1 MKLVKLSLVAALAA
15 GAFSAANATPVE
27 EAIKDIDV
35 SGVLRYRYDTGRF
48 GNRGYGFEDQRSS
61 INDRQNHNYRAQLN
75 FSGAIAD
82 NFKAFVQFDY
92 SAKDGGYGPDSV
104 SNTSNTLNVRQLY
117 LTYTNEDVA
126 TSVIAGKQQ
135 LNTIWTDNG
144 IDGLVGTGIKVVN
157 NSIDGLTLA
166 AFAVDSFNTDTE
178 GDTLAGSKIFNGYVE
193 KNSKNFPEGTK
204 LNINPYAGN
213 LYGAAAIGS
222 YDIAGGQ
229 FNPQLWL
236 SYLNDTGFFY
246 ALDVAYNTTI
256 FDGVNWNIEGAYL
269 GNSLD
274 SKMKSKNTAIVTE
287 YDGNGKSDVITGD
300 EMMANG
306 NLFALKGTVAVNGW
320 DASLGGIYYGKK
332 DKLTINTLEDQG
344 NIGGLLAGEEIFYT
358 DGSNLNGDIGRN
370 IFGYVTAGYTFNEI
384 VRVGADF
391 VYGGT
396 KTDPEAE
403 STGGKKF
410 EAVARVD
417 YKYSP
422 KLNFSA
428 FYSYVN
434 VDNNHKNEYDGRDG
448 RKNTVRLQ
456 ALYKF

>member
-15 GAFSAANATPVE
+15 SAFSAANATPLE

-35 SGVLRYRYDTGRF
+35 SGVLRYRYESSNPWSNANF
-48 GNRGYGFEDQRSS
+48 GSGISGKQD
-61 INDRQNHNYRAQLN
+61 HKYRAQVN
-75 FSGAIAD
+75 FSGAISD

-92 SAKDGGYGPDSV
+92 NSQDGGYGTDSI
-104 SNTSNTLNVRQLY
+104 SNTSDTLTVRQLY

-144 IDGLVGTGIKVVN
+144 VDGLVGTGIKVVN

-166 AFAVDSFNTDTE
+166 AFAMDSFNEASDTTVTITQNVSQKITGVQFNRGNPK
-178 GDTLAGSKIFNGYVE
+178 GDGDVSGALDW
-193 KNSKNFPEGTK
+193 SKN
-204 LNINPYAGN
+204 I
-213 LYGAAAIGS
+213 YGAAAIGS
-222 YDIAGGQ
+222 YDITGGQ

-236 SYLNDTGFFY
+236 AYMSDNAFLY
-246 ALDVAYNTTI
+246 ALDAAYSTTI
-256 FDGVNWNIEGAYL
+256 FDGINWSIEGAYL
-269 GNSLD
+269 GNSVDNKLKD
-274 SKMKSKNTAIVTE
+274 RLGV
-287 YDGNGKSDVITGD
+287 
-300 EMMANG
+300 ANG
-306 NLFALKGTVAVNGW
+306 NFFALRGTVEVNGW
-320 DASLGGIYYGKK
+320 DASLGGLYYGKK
-332 DKLTINTLEDQG
+332 DKVTVTTIEDQG
-344 NIGGLLAGEEIFYT
+344 NLGSLLAGEEIFYT
-358 DGSNLNGDIGRN
+358 RGSNLNGDLGRN
-370 IFGYVTAGYTFNEI
+370 IFGYVTGGYTFNEA

-396 KTDPEAE
+396 KTNIIGQ
-403 STGGKKF
+403 GGKKL

-434 VDNNHKNEYDGRDG
+434 VDTDPESTHHDA
-448 RKNTVRLQ
+448 VRLQ

>member
-15 GAFSAANATPVE
+15 GAFSAANATPLE

-35 SGVLRYRYDTGRF
+35 SGVLRYRYDTGNF
-48 GNRGYGFEDQRSS
+48 DKNFLNNSNLNNSKQV
-61 INDRQNHNYRAQLN
+61 HKYRAQVN
-75 FSGAIAD
+75 FSAAIAD
-82 NFKAFVQFDY
+82 NFKAFIQFDY
-92 SAKDGGYGPDSV
+92 NAVDGGTGVD
-104 SNTSNTLNVRQLY
+104 NAKNAEKGLFVRQLY

-135 LNTIWTDNG
+135 LNIIWTDNG
-144 IDGLVGTGIKVVN
+144 VDGLVGTGVKVVN

-166 AFAVDSFNTDTE
+166 AFAVDSFMAAE
-178 GDTLAGSKIFNGYVE
+178 QGSDLLGQSTYVG
-193 KNSKNFPEGTK
+193 NSTNNNDSFK
-204 LNINPYAGN
+204 LDSIGN
-213 LYGAAAIGS
+213 LYGAAAVGS
-222 YDIAGGQ
+222 YDLAGGQ

-236 SYLNDTGFFY
+236 AYWDQVAFFY
-246 ALDVAYNTTI
+246 AVDAAYSTTI
-256 FDGVNWNIEGAYL
+256 FDGINWTLEGAYL

-274 SKMKSKNTAIVTE
+274 SELDDKTH
-287 YDGNGKSDVITGD
+287 
-300 EMMANG
+300 ANG
-306 NLFALKGTVAVNGW
+306 NLFALKGSIEVNGW
-320 DASLGGIYYGKK
+320 DASLGGLYYG
-332 DKLTINTLEDQG
+332 DKEKASTVVIEDQG
-344 NIGGLLAGEEIFYT
+344 NLGSLLAGEEIFYT
-358 DGSNLNGDIGRN
+358 TGSRLNGDTGRN
-370 IFGYVTAGYTFNEI
+370 IFGYVTGGYTFNET

-396 KTDPEAE
+396 KTEAANHLG
-403 STGGKKF
+403 GGKKL

-434 VDNNHKNEYDGRDG
+434 LDQGVNTNESADHS
-448 RKNTVRLQ
+448 TVRLQ

>member
-15 GAFSAANATPVE
+15 GAFSAANATPLE

-35 SGVLRYRYDTGRF
+35 SGVLRYRYDTGNF
-48 GNRGYGFEDQRSS
+48 DKNFLNNSNLNNSKQV
-61 INDRQNHNYRAQLN
+61 HKYRAQVN
-75 FSGAIAD
+75 FSAAIAD
-82 NFKAFVQFDY
+82 NFKAFIQFDY
-92 SAKDGGYGPDSV
+92 NAVDGGTGV
-104 SNTSNTLNVRQLY
+104 NNKTNAQEGLFVRQLY

-135 LNTIWTDNG
+135 LNIIWTDNG
-144 IDGLVGTGIKVVN
+144 VDGLVGTGVKVVN

-166 AFAVDSFNTDTE
+166 AFAVDSFMAAE
-178 GDTLAGSKIFNGYVE
+178 QGSDLLGQSTYVG
-193 KNSKNFPEGTK
+193 NSTNNNDSFK
-204 LNINPYAGN
+204 LDSIGN
-213 LYGAAAIGS
+213 LYGAAAVGS
-222 YDIAGGQ
+222 YDLAGGQ

-236 SYLNDTGFFY
+236 AYWDQVAFFY
-246 ALDVAYNTTI
+246 AVDAAYSTTI
-256 FDGVNWNIEGAYL
+256 FDGINWTLEGAYL

-274 SKMKSKNTAIVTE
+274 SELDDKTH
-287 YDGNGKSDVITGD
+287 
-300 EMMANG
+300 ANG
-306 NLFALKGTVAVNGW
+306 NLFALKGSIEVNGW
-320 DASLGGIYYGKK
+320 DASLGGLYYG
-332 DKLTINTLEDQG
+332 DKEKASTVVIEDQG
-344 NIGGLLAGEEIFYT
+344 NLGSLLAGEEIFYT
-358 DGSNLNGDIGRN
+358 TGSRLNGDTGRN
-370 IFGYVTAGYTFNEI
+370 IFGYVTGGYTFNET

-396 KTDPEAE
+396 KTEAANHLG
-403 STGGKKF
+403 GGKKL

-434 VDNNHKNEYDGRDG
+434 LDQGVNTNESADHS
-448 RKNTVRLQ
+448 TVRLQ

>member
-15 GAFSAANATPVE
+15 GAFSAANATPLE
-27 EAIKDIDV
+27 EAIKDVDV
-35 SGVLRYRYDTGRF
+35 SGVLRYRYDSSNPWSNANF
-48 GNRGYGFEDQRSS
+48 GSGISGKQD
-61 INDRQNHNYRAQLN
+61 HKYRAQVN
-75 FSGAIAD
+75 FSGAISD

-92 SAKDGGYGPDSV
+92 NSQDGGYGTDSI
-104 SNTSNTLNVRQLY
+104 SNTSDTLTVRQLY

-144 IDGLVGTGIKVVN
+144 VDGLVGTGIKVVN

-166 AFAVDSFNTDTE
+166 AFAMDSFNEASDTTVTITQDSIQKITGVQFNRGNPK
-178 GDTLAGSKIFNGYVE
+178 GDGDVSGALDW
-193 KNSKNFPEGTK
+193 SKN
-204 LNINPYAGN
+204 I
-213 LYGAAAIGS
+213 YGAAAIGS
-222 YDIAGGQ
+222 YDITGGQ

-236 SYLNDTGFFY
+236 AYMSDNAFLY
-246 ALDVAYNTTI
+246 ALDAAYSTTI
-256 FDGVNWNIEGAYL
+256 FDGINWSIEGAYL
-269 GNSLD
+269 GNSVDNKLKD
-274 SKMKSKNTAIVTE
+274 RLGV
-287 YDGNGKSDVITGD
+287 
-300 EMMANG
+300 ANG
-306 NLFALKGTVAVNGW
+306 NFFALRGTVEVNGW
-320 DASLGGIYYGKK
+320 DASLGGLYYGKK
-332 DKLTINTLEDQG
+332 DKVTVTTIEDQG
-344 NIGGLLAGEEIFYT
+344 NLGSLLAGEEIFYT
-358 DGSNLNGDIGRN
+358 RGSNLNGDLGRN
-370 IFGYVTAGYTFNEI
+370 IFGYVTGGYTFNEA

-396 KTDPEAE
+396 KTNIIGQ
-403 STGGKKF
+403 GGKKL

-434 VDNNHKNEYDGRDG
+434 VDTDPESTHHDA
-448 RKNTVRLQ
+448 VRLQ

>member
-15 GAFSAANATPVE
+15 GAFSVANATPLE

-35 SGVLRYRYDTGRF
+35 SGVLRYRYETSNEWSD
-48 GNRGYGFEDQRSS
+48 
-61 INDRQNHNYRAQLN
+61 INGVAQNEGSGISGKQDHKYRAQLN

-82 NFKAFVQFDY
+82 NFKAFVQLDY
-92 SAKDGGYGPDSV
+92 SAKDGGYGANNGSTTRSYAADNS
-104 SNTSNTLNVRQLY
+104 STLNVRQLY
-117 LTYTNEDVA
+117 LTYTDENVA
-126 TSVIAGKQQ
+126 TSVILGKQQ
-135 LNTIWTDNG
+135 LNTIWTDNA

-166 AFAVDSFNTDTE
+166 AFAVDS
-178 GDTLAGSKIFNGYVE
+178 Y
-193 KNSKNFPEGTK
+193 NSDEQGGELGTVLNFSE
-204 LNINPYAGN
+204 N

-222 YDIAGGQ
+222 YEVFNGQ
-229 FNPQLWL
+229 LNPQLWL
-236 SYLNDTGFFY
+236 AYMTDNAFFY
-246 ALDVAYNTTI
+246 ALDAAYNTTI
-256 FDGVNWNIEGAYL
+256 FDGVNWTLEGAYL

-274 SKMKSKNTAIVTE
+274 NERK
-287 YDGNGKSDVITGD
+287 DLGNG
-300 EMMANG
+300 NG
-306 NLFALKGTVAVNGW
+306 NFFALNGSIEVNGW
-320 DASLGGIYYGKK
+320 DATLGGLYYGKK
-332 DKLTINTLEDQG
+332 DKATVTVIEDQG
-344 NIGGLLAGEEIFYT
+344 NLGSLLAGEEIFYT
-358 DGSNLNGDIGRN
+358 NGSKLNGDTGRN
-370 IFGYVTAGYTFNEI
+370 IFGFVKAGYTFNET

-396 KTDPEAE
+396 KTENHSGRD
-403 STGGKKF
+403 KL

-434 VDNNHKNEYDGRDG
+434 VDKDTDSTHHDA
-448 RKNTVRLQ
+448 VRLQ

>member
-15 GAFSAANATPVE
+15 GAFSVANATPLE

-35 SGVLRYRYDTGRF
+35 SGVLRYRYETSNEWSD
-48 GNRGYGFEDQRSS
+48 
-61 INDRQNHNYRAQLN
+61 INGVAQNQGSGISGKQDHKYRAQLN

-82 NFKAFVQFDY
+82 NFKAFVQLDY
-92 SAKDGGYGPDSV
+92 NAQDGGYGTNNGSTTR
-104 SNTSNTLNVRQLY
+104 SYEAANSSTLNVRQLY
-117 LTYTNEDVA
+117 LTYTNENVA
-126 TSVIAGKQQ
+126 TSVILGKQQ
-135 LNTIWTDNG
+135 LNTIWTDNA

-166 AFAVDSFNTDTE
+166 AFAVDSYNSDEQRGDLGTVSNNENPTVLNFNE
-178 GDTLAGSKIFNGYVE
+178 
-193 KNSKNFPEGTK
+193 
-204 LNINPYAGN
+204 N

-222 YDIAGGQ
+222 YEVFNGQ
-229 FNPQLWL
+229 LNPQLWL
-236 SYLNDTGFFY
+236 AYMTDNAFFY
-246 ALDVAYNTTI
+246 AVDAAYNTTI
-256 FDGVNWNIEGAYL
+256 FDGVNWTLEGAYL

-274 SKMKSKNTAIVTE
+274 NELK
-287 YDGNGKSDVITGD
+287 DLGNG
-300 EMMANG
+300 NG
-306 NLFALKGTVAVNGW
+306 NFFALNGSIEVNGW
-320 DASLGGIYYGKK
+320 DATLGGLYYGKK
-332 DKLTINTLEDQG
+332 DKATVTVIEDQG
-344 NIGGLLAGEEIFYT
+344 NLGSLLAGEEIFYT
-358 DGSNLNGDIGRN
+358 NGSKLNGDTGRN
-370 IFGYVTAGYTFNEI
+370 IFGYVKAGYTFNET

-396 KTDPEAE
+396 KTENH
-403 STGGKKF
+403 SGGDKL

-434 VDNNHKNEYDGRDG
+434 VDKDTDSTHHDA
-448 RKNTVRLQ
+448 VRLQ

>member
-15 GAFSAANATPVE
+15 GAFSAANATPLE
-27 EAIKDIDV
+27 EAIKDVDV
-35 SGVLRYRYDTGRF
+35 SGVLRYRYDTGNF
-48 GNRGYGFEDQRSS
+48 DKNFVNNSNLNNSKQD
-61 INDRQNHNYRAQLN
+61 HKYRAQVN
-75 FSGAIAD
+75 FSAAIAD

-92 SAKDGGYGPDSV
+92 NAADGGYGANGIKNDQKG
-104 SNTSNTLNVRQLY
+104 LFVRQLY

-135 LNTIWTDNG
+135 LNLIWTDNA
-144 IDGLVGTGIKVVN
+144 IDGLVGTGVKVVN

-166 AFAVDSFNTDTE
+166 AFAADSFMAAEQGAELLGHSNISTATATPNQAPFKVKVDS
-178 GDTLAGSKIFNGYVE
+178 V
-193 KNSKNFPEGTK
+193 
-204 LNINPYAGN
+204 GN
-213 LYGAAAIGS
+213 LYGAAAVGS
-222 YDIAGGQ
+222 YDLAGGQ

-236 SYLNDTGFFY
+236 AYWDQVAFFY
-246 ALDVAYNTTI
+246 AVDAAYSTTI
-256 FDGVNWNIEGAYL
+256 FDGINWTLEGAYL

-274 SKMKSKNTAIVTE
+274 SELDDTTH
-287 YDGNGKSDVITGD
+287 
-300 EMMANG
+300 ANG
-306 NLFALKGTVAVNGW
+306 NLFALKGSIEVNGW
-320 DASLGGIYYGKK
+320 DASLGGLYYG
-332 DKLTINTLEDQG
+332 DKEKASTVVIEDQG
-344 NIGGLLAGEEIFYT
+344 NLGSLLAGEEIFYT
-358 DGSNLNGDIGRN
+358 TGSRLNGDTGRN
-370 IFGYVTAGYTFNEI
+370 IFGYVTGGYTFNET

-396 KTDPEAE
+396 KTEAA
-403 STGGKKF
+403 SHLGGGKKL

-434 VDNNHKNEYDGRDG
+434 LDQGVNTNESADHS
-448 RKNTVRLQ
+448 TVRLQ

>member
-15 GAFSAANATPVE
+15 GAFSAANATPLE
-27 EAIKDIDV
+27 EAIKDVDV
-35 SGVLRYRYDTGRF
+35 SGILRYRYDTGTF
-48 GNRGYGFEDQRSS
+48 DKNWGTPNGNLNKSKQM
-61 INDRQNHNYRAQLN
+61 HKYRAQVN
-75 FSGAIAD
+75 FSAAIAD

-92 SAKDGGYGPDSV
+92 NAADGGTGV
-104 SNTSNTLNVRQLY
+104 NNKTNAQKGLFVRQLY

-126 TSVIAGKQQ
+126 TSVIVGKQQ

-144 IDGLVGTGIKVVN
+144 VDGLVGTGVKVVN

-166 AFAVDSFNTDTE
+166 AFAIDSFMEKEQISDLVGSNSSTFNVDS
-178 GDTLAGSKIFNGYVE
+178 I
-193 KNSKNFPEGTK
+193 
-204 LNINPYAGN
+204 GN
-213 LYGAAAIGS
+213 LYGAAAVGS
-222 YDIAGGQ
+222 YEFLGGQ

-236 SYLNDTGFFY
+236 AYWDQVAFFY
-246 ALDVAYNTTI
+246 AVDTAYSTTI
-256 FDGVNWNIEGAYL
+256 FDGINWTLEGAYL

-274 SKMKSKNTAIVTE
+274 SELDKPRH
-287 YDGNGKSDVITGD
+287 
-300 EMMANG
+300 ANG
-306 NLFALKGTVAVNGW
+306 NLFALKGSIEVNGW
-320 DASLGGIYYGKK
+320 DASLGGLYYG
-332 DKLTINTLEDQG
+332 DKGKASTVVIEDQG
-344 NIGGLLAGEEIFYT
+344 NLGSLLAGEEIFYT
-358 DGSNLNGDIGRN
+358 TGSRLNGDTGRN
-370 IFGYVTAGYTFNEI
+370 IFGYVTGGYTFNET

-396 KTDPEAE
+396 KTEAAKHLG
-403 STGGKKF
+403 GGKKL

-434 VDNNHKNEYDGRDG
+434 LDEGVNTKESADHS
-448 RKNTVRLQ
+448 TVRLQ

>member
-15 GAFSAANATPVE
+15 GAFSAANATPLE
-27 EAIKDIDV
+27 EAIKDVDV
-35 SGVLRYRYDTGRF
+35 SGVLRYRYDTGNF
-48 GNRGYGFEDQRSS
+48 DKNFVDNLNLNNSKQ
-61 INDRQNHNYRAQLN
+61 DHKYRAQVN
-75 FSGAIAD
+75 FSAAIAD

-92 SAKDGGYGPDSV
+92 NAADGGYGANGIKNDQKG
-104 SNTSNTLNVRQLY
+104 LFVRQLY

-135 LNTIWTDNG
+135 LNIIWTDNG
-144 IDGLVGTGIKVVN
+144 VDGLVGTGIKVVN

-166 AFAVDSFNTDTE
+166 AFAVDSFMAAE
-178 GDTLAGSKIFNGYVE
+178 QGSDLVGANGSVF
-193 KNSKNFPEGTK
+193 KVDS
-204 LNINPYAGN
+204 IGN
-213 LYGAAAIGS
+213 LYGAAAVGS
-222 YDIAGGQ
+222 YDLAGGQ

-236 SYLNDTGFFY
+236 AYWDQVAFFY
-246 ALDVAYNTTI
+246 ALDASYSTTI
-256 FDGVNWNIEGAYL
+256 FDGINWTLEGAYL

-274 SKMKSKNTAIVTE
+274 SELDKT
-287 YDGNGKSDVITGD
+287 Y
-300 EMMANG
+300 ANG
-306 NLFALKGTVAVNGW
+306 NLFALKGSIEVNGW
-320 DASLGGIYYGKK
+320 DASLGGLYYG
-332 DKLTINTLEDQG
+332 DKEKASTVAIEDQG
-344 NIGGLLAGEEIFYT
+344 NIGSLLAGEEIFYT
-358 DGSNLNGDIGRN
+358 TGSRLNGDTGRN
-370 IFGYVTAGYTFNEI
+370 IFGYVTGGYTFNET

-396 KTDPEAE
+396 KTEA
-403 STGGKKF
+403 TNHLGGGKKL

-434 VDNNHKNEYDGRDG
+434 LDQGKNTNESADHS
-448 RKNTVRLQ
+448 TVRLQ

>member
-15 GAFSAANATPVE
+15 GAFSVANATPLE

-35 SGVLRYRYDTGRF
+35 SGVLRYRYETSNEWSD
-48 GNRGYGFEDQRSS
+48 
-61 INDRQNHNYRAQLN
+61 INGVAQNQGSGISGKQDHKYRAQLN

-82 NFKAFVQFDY
+82 NFKAFVQLDY
-92 SAKDGGYGPDSV
+92 NAKDGGYGANNGSTTRSYAADNS
-104 SNTSNTLNVRQLY
+104 STLNVRQLY
-117 LTYTNEDVA
+117 LTYTDENVA
-126 TSVIAGKQQ
+126 TSVILGKQQ
-135 LNTIWTDNG
+135 LNTIWTDNA

-166 AFAVDSFNTDTE
+166 AFAVDS
-178 GDTLAGSKIFNGYVE
+178 Y
-193 KNSKNFPEGTK
+193 NSDEQKGELGKVLNFSE
-204 LNINPYAGN
+204 N

-222 YDIAGGQ
+222 YEVFNGQ
-229 FNPQLWL
+229 LNPQLWL
-236 SYLNDTGFFY
+236 AYMTDNAFFY
-246 ALDVAYNTTI
+246 AVDAAYNTTI
-256 FDGVNWNIEGAYL
+256 FDGVNWTLEGAYL

-274 SKMKSKNTAIVTE
+274 NERK
-287 YDGNGKSDVITGD
+287 DLGNG
-300 EMMANG
+300 NG
-306 NLFALKGTVAVNGW
+306 NFFALNGSIEVNGW
-320 DASLGGIYYGKK
+320 DATLGGLYYGKK
-332 DKLTINTLEDQG
+332 DKATVTVIEDQG
-344 NIGGLLAGEEIFYT
+344 NLGSLLAGEEIFYT
-358 DGSNLNGDIGRN
+358 KGSKLNGDTGRN
-370 IFGYVTAGYTFNEI
+370 IFGYVKAGYTFNET

-396 KTDPEAE
+396 KTENR
-403 STGGKKF
+403 SGGDKL

-434 VDNNHKNEYDGRDG
+434 VDKDTDSTHHDA
-448 RKNTVRLQ
+448 VRLQ

>member
-15 GAFSAANATPVE
+15 GAFSAANATPLE

-35 SGVLRYRYDTGRF
+35 SGVLRYRYDTGNF
-48 GNRGYGFEDQRSS
+48 DKNFLNNSNLNNSKQV
-61 INDRQNHNYRAQLN
+61 HKYRAQVN
-75 FSGAIAD
+75 FSAAIAD
-82 NFKAFVQFDY
+82 NFKAFIQFDY
-92 SAKDGGYGPDSV
+92 NAVDGGTGVD
-104 SNTSNTLNVRQLY
+104 NTTNAEKGLFVRQLY

-144 IDGLVGTGIKVVN
+144 VDGLVGTGIKVVN

-166 AFAVDSFNTDTE
+166 AFAVDSFMAKEQGADSLGQSTISTTQKAAPFKVD
-178 GDTLAGSKIFNGYVE
+178 SV
-193 KNSKNFPEGTK
+193 
-204 LNINPYAGN
+204 GN
-213 LYGAAAIGS
+213 LYGAAAVGS
-222 YDIAGGQ
+222 YDLAGGQ

-236 SYLNDTGFFY
+236 AYWDQVAFFY
-246 ALDVAYNTTI
+246 AVDAAYSTTI
-256 FDGVNWNIEGAYL
+256 FDGINWTLEGAYL

-274 SKMKSKNTAIVTE
+274 SELDDKTH
-287 YDGNGKSDVITGD
+287 
-300 EMMANG
+300 ANG
-306 NLFALKGTVAVNGW
+306 NLFALKGSIEVNGW
-320 DASLGGIYYGKK
+320 DASLGGLYYG
-332 DKLTINTLEDQG
+332 DKEKASTVVIEDQG
-344 NIGGLLAGEEIFYT
+344 NLGSLLAGEEIFYT
-358 DGSNLNGDIGRN
+358 TGSRLNGDTGRN
-370 IFGYVTAGYTFNEI
+370 IFGYVTGGYTFNET

-396 KTDPEAE
+396 KTEAANHLG
-403 STGGKKF
+403 GGKKL

-434 VDNNHKNEYDGRDG
+434 LDQGVNTNESADHS
-448 RKNTVRLQ
+448 TVRLQ

>member
-15 GAFSAANATPVE
+15 SAFSVANATPLE

-35 SGVLRYRYDTGRF
+35 SGVLRYRYESGRF
-48 GNRGYGFEDQRSS
+48 GKDLNLENANLNSS
-61 INDRQNHNYRAQLN
+61 KQEHKYRAQIN

-82 NFKAFVQFDY
+82 NFKAFVQLDY
-92 SAKDGGYGPDSV
+92 NAKDGGYGANSV
-104 SNTSNTLNVRQLY
+104 SNTKTSLNVRQLY

-126 TSVIAGKQQ
+126 TSVILGKQQ
-135 LNTIWTDNG
+135 LNTIWTDNA

-166 AFAVDSFNTDTE
+166 AFAIDSVNTDE
-178 GDTLAGSKIFNGYVE
+178 QGDGVFF
-193 KNSKNFPEGTK
+193 KNSKLTDAGENSPY
-204 LNINPYAGN
+204 LDWSQNI
-213 LYGAAAIGS
+213 YGAAAIGS
-222 YDIAGGQ
+222 YEVFNGQ
-229 FNPQLWL
+229 LNPQLWL
-236 SYLNDTGFFY
+236 AYMTDNAFLY

-256 FDGVNWNIEGAYL
+256 FDGVNWTLEGAYL

-274 SKMKSKNTAIVTE
+274 NTLDDYYA
-287 YDGNGKSDVITGD
+287 GGS
-300 EMMANG
+300 ANG
-306 NLFALKGTVAVNGW
+306 NFFGLRGSVEVNGW
-320 DASLGGIYYGKK
+320 DATLGGLYYGKK
-332 DKLTINTLEDQG
+332 DKVTVTVLEDQG
-344 NIGGLLAGEEIFYT
+344 NIGSLLAGEEIFYT
-358 DGSNLNGDIGRN
+358 NGSKLNGDTGRN
-370 IFGYVTAGYTFNEI
+370 IFGYVKAGYTFNET

-396 KTDPEAE
+396 KTE
-403 STGGKKF
+403 SNTYVGGGDKL

-434 VDNNHKNEYDGRDG
+434 VDSDNNREGDHNA
-448 RKNTVRLQ
+448 VRLQ

>member
-15 GAFSAANATPVE
+15 GAFSAANATPLE
-27 EAIKDIDV
+27 EAIKDVDV
-35 SGVLRYRYDTGRF
+35 SGVLRYRYDTGNF
-48 GNRGYGFEDQRSS
+48 DKNFVNNSNLNNSKQE
-61 INDRQNHNYRAQLN
+61 HKYRAQVN
-75 FSGAIAD
+75 FSAAIAD

-92 SAKDGGYGPDSV
+92 NAADGGYGANGIKNDQKG
-104 SNTSNTLNVRQLY
+104 LFVRQLY

-126 TSVIAGKQQ
+126 TSIIAGKQQ

-144 IDGLVGTGIKVVN
+144 VDGLVGTGIKVVN

-166 AFAVDSFNTDTE
+166 AFAVDSFMAAEQGADLLGHSNTSTATPNQVPFKVD
-178 GDTLAGSKIFNGYVE
+178 SV
-193 KNSKNFPEGTK
+193 
-204 LNINPYAGN
+204 GN
-213 LYGAAAIGS
+213 LYGAAAVGS
-222 YDIAGGQ
+222 YDLAGGQ

-236 SYLNDTGFFY
+236 AYWDQVAFFY
-246 ALDVAYNTTI
+246 AVDAAYSTTI
-256 FDGVNWNIEGAYL
+256 FDGINWTLEGAYL

-274 SKMKSKNTAIVTE
+274 SELDDTTH
-287 YDGNGKSDVITGD
+287 
-300 EMMANG
+300 ANG
-306 NLFALKGTVAVNGW
+306 NLFALKGSIEVNGW
-320 DASLGGIYYGKK
+320 DASLGGLYYG
-332 DKLTINTLEDQG
+332 DKEKASTVVIEDQG
-344 NIGGLLAGEEIFYT
+344 NLGSLLAGEEIFYT
-358 DGSNLNGDIGRN
+358 TGSRLNGDTGRN
-370 IFGYVTAGYTFNEI
+370 IFGYVTGGYTFNET

-396 KTDPEAE
+396 KTEAANHLG
-403 STGGKKF
+403 GGKKL

-434 VDNNHKNEYDGRDG
+434 LDQGVNTNESADHS
-448 RKNTVRLQ
+448 TVRLQ

>member
-15 GAFSAANATPVE
+15 GAFSAANATPLE
-27 EAIKDIDV
+27 EAIKDVDV
-35 SGVLRYRYDTGRF
+35 SGVLRYRYDTGNSDKNF
-48 GNRGYGFEDQRSS
+48 VNNSNLNNSKQD
-61 INDRQNHNYRAQLN
+61 HKYRAQVN
-75 FSGAIAD
+75 FSAAIAD

-92 SAKDGGYGPDSV
+92 NAADGGYGANAIKNDQKG
-104 SNTSNTLNVRQLY
+104 LFVRQLY

-135 LNTIWTDNG
+135 LNLIWTDNA
-144 IDGLVGTGIKVVN
+144 IDGLVGTGVKVVN

-166 AFAVDSFNTDTE
+166 AFAVDSFMAAEQGADLLGHSISTTSNQAPFKVD
-178 GDTLAGSKIFNGYVE
+178 SV
-193 KNSKNFPEGTK
+193 
-204 LNINPYAGN
+204 GN
-213 LYGAAAIGS
+213 LYGAAAVGS
-222 YDIAGGQ
+222 YDLAGGQ

-236 SYLNDTGFFY
+236 AYWDQVAFFY
-246 ALDVAYNTTI
+246 AVDAAYSTTI
-256 FDGVNWNIEGAYL
+256 FDGINWTLEGAYL

-274 SKMKSKNTAIVTE
+274 SELDDKTH
-287 YDGNGKSDVITGD
+287 
-300 EMMANG
+300 ANG
-306 NLFALKGTVAVNGW
+306 NLFALKGSIEVNGW
-320 DASLGGIYYGKK
+320 DASLGGLYYG
-332 DKLTINTLEDQG
+332 DKEKASTVVIEDQG
-344 NIGGLLAGEEIFYT
+344 NLGSLLAGEEIFYT
-358 DGSNLNGDIGRN
+358 TGSRLNGDTGRN
-370 IFGYVTAGYTFNEI
+370 IFGYVTGGYTFNET

-396 KTDPEAE
+396 KTEAANHLG
-403 STGGKKF
+403 GGKKL

-434 VDNNHKNEYDGRDG
+434 LDQGVNTNESADHS
-448 RKNTVRLQ
+448 TVRLQ

>member
-15 GAFSAANATPVE
+15 SAFSAANATPLE

-35 SGVLRYRYDTGRF
+35 SGVLRYRYESSNPWSNANF
-48 GNRGYGFEDQRSS
+48 GSGISGKQD
-61 INDRQNHNYRAQLN
+61 HKYRAQVN
-75 FSGAIAD
+75 FSGAISD

-92 SAKDGGYGPDSV
+92 NSQDGGYGADSI
-104 SNTSNTLNVRQLY
+104 SNTSDTLSVRQLY

-135 LNTIWTDNG
+135 LNTIWTDNA

-166 AFAVDSFNTDTE
+166 AFAMDSFNEASDTTVTITQDNSQKITGVQFNRGNPK
-178 GDTLAGSKIFNGYVE
+178 GDSDVSGALDW
-193 KNSKNFPEGTK
+193 SKN
-204 LNINPYAGN
+204 I
-213 LYGAAAIGS
+213 YGATAIGS

-236 SYLNDTGFFY
+236 AYMSDNAFLY
-246 ALDVAYNTTI
+246 ALDATYSTTI
-256 FDGVNWNIEGAYL
+256 FDGINWTIEGAYL
-269 GNSLD
+269 GNSVDNKLKDRLD
-274 SKMKSKNTAIVTE
+274 A
-287 YDGNGKSDVITGD
+287 
-300 EMMANG
+300 ANG
-306 NLFALKGTVAVNGW
+306 NFFALRGTVEVNGW
-320 DASLGGIYYGKK
+320 DASLGGLYYGKK
-332 DKLTINTLEDQG
+332 DKITVTTIEDQG
-344 NIGGLLAGEEIFYT
+344 NLGSLLAGEEIFYT
-358 DGSNLNGDIGRN
+358 RGSNLNGDLGRN
-370 IFGYVTAGYTFNEI
+370 IFGYVTGGYTFNEA

-396 KTDPEAE
+396 KTNIIGQ
-403 STGGKKF
+403 GGKKL

-434 VDNNHKNEYDGRDG
+434 VDTDPESTHHDAVK
-448 RKNTVRLQ
+448 LQ

>member
-15 GAFSAANATPVE
+15 GAFSAANATPLE
-27 EAIKDIDV
+27 EAIKDVDV
-35 SGVLRYRYDTGRF
+35 SGVLRYRYDTGNF
-48 GNRGYGFEDQRSS
+48 DKNFVNNSNLNNSKQD
-61 INDRQNHNYRAQLN
+61 HKYRAQVN
-75 FSGAIAD
+75 FSAAIAD

-92 SAKDGGYGPDSV
+92 NAADSGYGANGIKNDQKG
-104 SNTSNTLNVRQLY
+104 LFVRQLY

-135 LNTIWTDNG
+135 LNLIWTDNA
-144 IDGLVGTGIKVVN
+144 IDGLVGTGVKVVN

-166 AFAVDSFNTDTE
+166 AFAVDSFMAAEQGADLLWHSTTSTTQKAAPFKVD
-178 GDTLAGSKIFNGYVE
+178 SV
-193 KNSKNFPEGTK
+193 
-204 LNINPYAGN
+204 GN
-213 LYGAAAIGS
+213 LYGAAAVGS
-222 YDIAGGQ
+222 YDLAGGQ

-236 SYLNDTGFFY
+236 AYWDQVAFFY
-246 ALDVAYNTTI
+246 AVDAAYSTTI
-256 FDGVNWNIEGAYL
+256 FDGINWTLEGAYL

-274 SKMKSKNTAIVTE
+274 SELDDKTH
-287 YDGNGKSDVITGD
+287 
-300 EMMANG
+300 ANG
-306 NLFALKGTVAVNGW
+306 NLFALKGSIEVNGW
-320 DASLGGIYYGKK
+320 DASLGGLYYG
-332 DKLTINTLEDQG
+332 DKEKASTVVIEDQG
-344 NIGGLLAGEEIFYT
+344 NLGSLLAGEEIFYT
-358 DGSNLNGDIGRN
+358 TGSRLNGDTGRN
-370 IFGYVTAGYTFNEI
+370 IFGYVTGGYTFNET

-396 KTDPEAE
+396 KTEAANHLG
-403 STGGKKF
+403 GGKKL

-434 VDNNHKNEYDGRDG
+434 LDQGVNTNESADHS
-448 RKNTVRLQ
+448 TVRLQ

>member
-15 GAFSAANATPVE
+15 GAFSVANATPLE

-35 SGVLRYRYDTGRF
+35 SGVLRYRYETSNEWSD
-48 GNRGYGFEDQRSS
+48 
-61 INDRQNHNYRAQLN
+61 INGVAQNEGSGISGKQDHKYRAQLN

-82 NFKAFVQFDY
+82 NFKAFVQLDY
-92 SAKDGGYGPDSV
+92 NAQDGGYGTNNGSTTRSYVADNS
-104 SNTSNTLNVRQLY
+104 STLNVRQLY
-117 LTYTNEDVA
+117 LTYTDENVA
-126 TSVIAGKQQ
+126 TSVILGKQQ
-135 LNTIWTDNG
+135 LNTIWTDNA

-166 AFAVDSFNTDTE
+166 AFAVDS
-178 GDTLAGSKIFNGYVE
+178 Y
-193 KNSKNFPEGTK
+193 NSDEQDGELGKVLNFSE
-204 LNINPYAGN
+204 N

-222 YDIAGGQ
+222 YEVFNGQ
-229 FNPQLWL
+229 LNPQLWL
-236 SYLNDTGFFY
+236 AYMTDNAFFY
-246 ALDVAYNTTI
+246 ALDAAYNTTI
-256 FDGVNWNIEGAYL
+256 FDGVNWTLEGAYL

-274 SKMKSKNTAIVTE
+274 NERK
-287 YDGNGKSDVITGD
+287 DLGNG
-300 EMMANG
+300 NG
-306 NLFALKGTVAVNGW
+306 NFFALNGSIEVNGW
-320 DASLGGIYYGKK
+320 DATLGGLYYGKK
-332 DKLTINTLEDQG
+332 DKATVTVIEDQG
-344 NIGGLLAGEEIFYT
+344 NLGSLLAGEEIFYT
-358 DGSNLNGDIGRN
+358 KGSKLYGDTGRN
-370 IFGYVTAGYTFNEI
+370 IFGYVKAGYTFNET

-396 KTDPEAE
+396 KTENH
-403 STGGKKF
+403 SGGDKL

-434 VDNNHKNEYDGRDG
+434 VDKDTDSTHHDA
-448 RKNTVRLQ
+448 VRLQ

>member
-15 GAFSAANATPVE
+15 SAFSVANATPLE

-48 GNRGYGFEDQRSS
+48 SKDFGDGTNNTISTGNLNGSKQE
-61 INDRQNHNYRAQLN
+61 HKYRAQVN

-82 NFKAFVQFDY
+82 NFKAFVQLDY
-92 SAKDGGYGPDSV
+92 HAKDGGHGADSI
-104 SNTSNTLNVRQLY
+104 SNTKTSLNVRQLY
-117 LTYTNEDVA
+117 LTYTDENVA
-126 TSVIAGKQQ
+126 TSVILGKQQ
-135 LNTIWTDNG
+135 LNTIWTDNA

-166 AFAVDSFNTDTE
+166 AFAIDSVNTDE
-178 GDTLAGSKIFNGYVE
+178 QGDGVFFKNKNNNSLTDAGD
-193 KNSKNFPEGTK
+193 NSPY
-204 LNINPYAGN
+204 LDWSQNI
-213 LYGAAAIGS
+213 YGAAAIGS
-222 YDIAGGQ
+222 YEVFNGQ
-229 FNPQLWL
+229 LNPQLWL
-236 SYLNDTGFFY
+236 AYMSDNAFLY
-246 ALDVAYNTTI
+246 ALDAAYNTTI
-256 FDGVNWNIEGAYL
+256 FDGINWTIEGAYL

-274 SKMKSKNTAIVTE
+274 NKLEDHYKSIA
-287 YDGNGKSDVITGD
+287 GNG
-300 EMMANG
+300 NF
-306 NLFALKGTVAVNGW
+306 FALRGSVEVNGW
-320 DASLGGIYYGKK
+320 DATLGGLYYGKK
-332 DKLTINTLEDQG
+332 DKVTVTVLEDQG
-344 NIGGLLAGEEIFYT
+344 NIGSLLAGEEIFYT
-358 DGSNLNGDIGRN
+358 NGSQLHGSLGRN
-370 IFGYVTAGYTFNEI
+370 IFGYVKAGYTFNET

-396 KTDPEAE
+396 KTENH
-403 STGGKKF
+403 SGGDKL

-434 VDNNHKNEYDGRDG
+434 VDKDTDSAHHDA
-448 RKNTVRLQ
+448 VRLQ

>member
-15 GAFSAANATPVE
+15 GAFSAANATPLE

-35 SGVLRYRYDTGRF
+35 SGVLRYRYESSNPWSNDNF
-48 GNRGYGFEDQRSS
+48 GSGISGKQD
-61 INDRQNHNYRAQLN
+61 HKYRAQVN
-75 FSGAIAD
+75 FSGAISD

-92 SAKDGGYGPDSV
+92 NSQDGGYGADSI
-104 SNTSNTLNVRQLY
+104 SNTSDTLSVRQLY

-126 TSVIAGKQQ
+126 TSIIAGKQQ

-166 AFAVDSFNTDTE
+166 AFAMDSFNKKVPATADITSGTFNKGNVN
-178 GDTLAGSKIFNGYVE
+178 GDSDVSGALDW
-193 KNSKNFPEGTK
+193 SKN
-204 LNINPYAGN
+204 I
-213 LYGAAAIGS
+213 YGAAAIGS
-222 YDIAGGQ
+222 YDLAGGQ

-236 SYLNDTGFFY
+236 AYMSDNAFLY
-246 ALDVAYNTTI
+246 ALDAAYSTTI
-256 FDGVNWNIEGAYL
+256 FDGINWTIEGAYL
-269 GNSLD
+269 GNSVDNKLKDRLD
-274 SKMKSKNTAIVTE
+274 A
-287 YDGNGKSDVITGD
+287 
-300 EMMANG
+300 ANG
-306 NLFALKGTVAVNGW
+306 NFFALRGTVEVNGW
-320 DASLGGIYYGKK
+320 DASLGGLYYGKK
-332 DKLTINTLEDQG
+332 DKATVTTIEDQG
-344 NIGGLLAGEEIFYT
+344 NLGSLLAGEEIFYT
-358 DGSNLNGDIGRN
+358 RGSNLNGDLGRN
-370 IFGYVTAGYTFNEI
+370 IFGYVTGGYTFNEA

-396 KTDPEAE
+396 KTNIIGQ
-403 STGGKKF
+403 GGKKL

-434 VDNNHKNEYDGRDG
+434 VDTDPESTHHDA
-448 RKNTVRLQ
+448 VRLQ

>member
-15 GAFSAANATPVE
+15 GAFSAANATPLE
-27 EAIKDIDV
+27 EAIKDVDV
-35 SGVLRYRYDTGRF
+35 SGVLRYRYDTGNF
-48 GNRGYGFEDQRSS
+48 DKNFVDNLNLNNSKQ
-61 INDRQNHNYRAQLN
+61 DHKYRAQVN
-75 FSGAIAD
+75 FSAAIAD

-92 SAKDGGYGPDSV
+92 NAADGGYGANGIKNDQKG
-104 SNTSNTLNVRQLY
+104 LFVRQLY

-135 LNTIWTDNG
+135 LNIIWTDNG
-144 IDGLVGTGIKVVN
+144 VDGLVGTGIKVVN

-166 AFAVDSFNTDTE
+166 AFAVDSFMAAE
-178 GDTLAGSKIFNGYVE
+178 QGSDLVGANGSAFKVDSIE
-193 KNSKNFPEGTK
+193 
-204 LNINPYAGN
+204 N
-213 LYGAAAIGS
+213 LYGAAAVGS
-222 YDIAGGQ
+222 YDLAGGQ

-236 SYLNDTGFFY
+236 AYWDQVAFFY
-246 ALDVAYNTTI
+246 ALDASYSTTI
-256 FDGVNWNIEGAYL
+256 FDGINWTLEGAYL

-274 SKMKSKNTAIVTE
+274 SELDKT
-287 YDGNGKSDVITGD
+287 Y
-300 EMMANG
+300 ANG
-306 NLFALKGTVAVNGW
+306 NLFALKGSIEVNGW
-320 DASLGGIYYGKK
+320 DASLGGLYYG
-332 DKLTINTLEDQG
+332 DKEKASTVAIEDQG
-344 NIGGLLAGEEIFYT
+344 NIGSLLAGEEIFYT
-358 DGSNLNGDIGRN
+358 TGSRLNGDTGRN
-370 IFGYVTAGYTFNEI
+370 IFGYVTGGYTFNET

-396 KTDPEAE
+396 KTEA
-403 STGGKKF
+403 TNHLGGGKKL

-434 VDNNHKNEYDGRDG
+434 LDQGKHTNESADHS
-448 RKNTVRLQ
+448 TVRLQ